1 MPLRCR
7 LCTTND
13 CVGMKALSLTQPWA
27 ELVVLGEKQ
36 WETRSWRTSHR
47 SRIAIHA
54 AKKFLG
60 WAKALTEED
69 PYFVTALGK
78 YPITRVA
85 RGAIVGTVEILEMQ
99 PTDEL
104 RDFLGR
110 KEIAF
115 GDYQS
120 ERWGWKL
127 ANPVR
132 LLEPIPCRGMLGLW
146 EVPPEIVIKLAD
158 LS

>member
-1 MPLRCR
+1 
-7 LCTTND
+7 
-13 CVGMKALSLTQPWA
+13 MKALSLTQPWA
-27 ELVVLGEKQ
+27 ELVVLGEKE
-36 WETRSWRTSHR
+36 WETRSWKTTRR
-47 SRIAIHA
+47 GRIAIHA
-54 AKKFLG
+54 SKKFPK
-60 WAKALTEED
+60 WAKELAENDAYYVST
-69 PYFVTALGK
+69 LGK
-78 YPITRVA
+78 YPITRVV
-85 RGAIVGTVEILEMQ
+85 RGAIVGTVEIIAMQ
-99 PTDEL
+99 STDEI

-120 ERWGWKL
+120 ERWGWQL

-132 LLEPIPCRGMLGLW
+132 LSDPIPCRGALGLW

>member
-1 MPLRCR
+1 
-7 LCTTND
+7 
-13 CVGMKALSLTQPWA
+13 MKALSLTQPWA
-27 ELVVLGEKQ
+27 ELVVLGEKE
-36 WETRSWRTSHR
+36 WETRSWKTTRR
-47 SRIAIHA
+47 GRIAIHA
-54 AKKFLG
+54 SLKFPP
-60 WAKALTEED
+60 WAKALTEQD

-78 YPITRVA
+78 YPITRLI
-85 RGAIVGTVEILEMQ
+85 RGSIVGTVEILEMQ

-115 GDYQS
+115 GDYES
-120 ERWGWKL
+120 ERWGWQL

-132 LLEPIPCRGMLGLW
+132 LPEPIPCRGALGLW
-146 EVPPEIVIKLAD
+146 EVPPEIVIQLAD